1 MEWIILG
8 VIVLLTLINVPI
20 GYALSIAT
28 ILAILWTGAAS
39 LSVVP
44 LNLFSGAS
52 SFPLLAIPL
61 FILAG
66 GLMET
71 SGISQRL
78 VNLANSL
85 VGFIRGGLAMVTVVA
100 TMIQSEIS
108 GSSVA
113 DAAAIGKVVIPAME
127 KRGYPRA
134 LSAAIVSN
142 AASAAILIPPSIPM
156 IIYAWMAEVS
166 IAKLF
171 FAGFLPGFIA
181 CVAMMGLCYYYARK
195 YNLPKEKQFS
205 VREVGRSTVQAFWA
219 LTIPIVIWV
228 GILGGIATATE
239 VAALAV
245 VAAALIGVVIYRE
258 LSGRQTLRIFRESSS
273 QTATVMLIVASLF
286 VRFSEKNSDHAR
298 DTDEEHDPP
307 GDRQHAADPSHF
319 DPRQRDGGFVAHPLH
334 EDPAVVEQHELEAEH
349 GELGRHVDDLAR
361 QRRQLVH
368 QNVESD
374 VAALVVRHD
383 RAVESQPDEHVR
395 GELVIPGKRGIEDIA
410 EEHPEADNDHQP
422 REEADGPPLDESDEP
437 PEQLRHQ
444 RSACTVL
451 MSSVP
456 PATCLP
462 NSSYT
467 AAEALMKA
475 SLSGWFDFIGGASFD
490 MSSRSSR
497 SPSARAKSPV
507 ACAILAIVPWTSLGS
522 FFQKS
527 SLTMRNAGV

>member
-181 CVAMMGLCYYYARK
+181 CVAMMGLSYYYARK
-195 YNLPKEKQFS
+195 YNLPVEQKFS
-205 VREVGRSTVQAFWA
+205 IREVGRSTVHAFWA
-219 LTIPIVIWV
+219 LTIPVVIWV

-245 VAAALIGVVIYRE
+245 VTAFAIGVFIYRE
-258 LSGRQTLRIFRESSS
+258 LSSKQTLLILRESLG
-273 QTATVMLIVASLF
+273 QTAVVMLIVASSAVLGWFLTSEQVPQKFARMILETTSNKFLILIFLNLF
-286 VRFSEKNSDHAR
+286 F
-298 DTDEEHDPP
+298 
-307 GDRQHAADPSHF
+307 
-319 DPRQRDGGFVAHPLH
+319 FVAGMFLHSAAAIILIVPIVLPLVRQIGV
-334 EDPAVVEQHELEAEH
+334 DPIHFGIIVTINLGVGQQTPPVATVLFTTAAIAKISFWEVFRVGWPFTVVL
-349 GELGRHVDDLAR
+349 
-361 QRRQLVH
+361 
-368 QNVESD
+368 
-374 VAALVVRHD
+374 ALVTL
-383 RAVESQPDEHVR
+383 
-395 GELVIPGKRGIEDIA
+395 LV
-410 EEHPEADNDHQP
+410 
-422 REEADGPPLDESDEP
+422 
-437 PEQLRHQ
+437 
-444 RSACTVL
+444 T
-451 MSSVP
+451 
-456 PATCLP
+456 
-462 NSSYT
+462 Y
-467 AAEALMKA
+467 
-475 SLSGWFDFIGGASFD
+475 
-490 MSSRSSR
+490 
-497 SPSARAKSPV
+497 
-507 ACAILAIVPWTSLGS
+507 VPWISLGPIGWI
-522 FFQKS
+522 
-527 SLTMRNAGV
+527 NW

>member
-1 MEWIILG
+1 MEWLILG
-8 VIVLLTLINVPI
+8 VIVLLTVINVPI
-20 GYALSIAT
+20 GFALSIAT
-28 ILAILWTGAAS
+28 IVAILWTGSAS

-78 VNLANSL
+78 VGLANSL

-171 FAGFLPGFIA
+171 FAGFLPGLIA
-181 CVAMMGLCYYYARK
+181 CLAMMGLCYYYARK
-195 YNLPKEKQFS
+195 YNLPKEQKFS
-205 VREVGRSTVQAFWA
+205 IREVGRSTVHAFWA
-219 LTIPIVIWV
+219 LLIPVVIWV

-245 VAAALIGVVIYRE
+245 LAALLIGVFIYRE
-258 LSGRQTLRIFRESSS
+258 LNGRQTLHILRDSSS
-273 QTATVMLIVASLF
+273 QTATVMLIVASSAVLGWFLTSEQVPQKFANMILETTSNKFLILLF
-286 VRFSEKNSDHAR
+286 LNLF
-298 DTDEEHDPP
+298 
-307 GDRQHAADPSHF
+307 F
-319 DPRQRDGGFVAHPLH
+319 FVAGMFLHSAAAIILIVPIVLPLVRQIGV
-334 EDPAVVEQHELEAEH
+334 DPIHFGIIVTIN
-349 GELGRHVDDLAR
+349 LGVGQQTPPVATVLFTTAAIAR
-361 QRRQLVH
+361 LPFWDVFKVGWPFTLVL
-368 QNVESD
+368 
-374 VAALVVRHD
+374 ALVTL
-383 RAVESQPDEHVR
+383 
-395 GELVIPGKRGIEDIA
+395 LV
-410 EEHPEADNDHQP
+410 
-422 REEADGPPLDESDEP
+422 
-437 PEQLRHQ
+437 
-444 RSACTVL
+444 T
-451 MSSVP
+451 
-456 PATCLP
+456 
-462 NSSYT
+462 Y
-467 AAEALMKA
+467 
-475 SLSGWFDFIGGASFD
+475 
-490 MSSRSSR
+490 
-497 SPSARAKSPV
+497 
-507 ACAILAIVPWTSLGS
+507 VPWISLGPIS
-522 FFQKS
+522 WI
-527 SLTMRNAGV
+527 NW

>member
-8 VIVLLTLINVPI
+8 VIVLLTVINVPI

-78 VNLANSL
+78 VNLANSM

-171 FAGFLPGFIA
+171 FAGFLPGIIA
-181 CVAMMGLCYYYARK
+181 CLSMMGLCYYYARK
-195 YNLPKEKQFS
+195 YNLPVEKKFS
-205 VREVGRSTVQAFWA
+205 IREVGRSTVEAFWA
-219 LTIPIVIWV
+219 LLIPVVIWV

-245 VAAALIGVVIYRE
+245 VAAALIGVLIYRE
-258 LSGRQTLRIFRESSS
+258 LSGKQTLRIFKESTS
-273 QTATVMLIVASLF
+273 QTATVMLIVASSAVLGWFLTSEQVPQKFARMILETTDNKILILLF
-286 VRFSEKNSDHAR
+286 LNLF
-298 DTDEEHDPP
+298 
-307 GDRQHAADPSHF
+307 F
-319 DPRQRDGGFVAHPLH
+319 FVAGMFLHSAAAIILIVPIVLPLVRQIGV
-334 EDPAVVEQHELEAEH
+334 DPIHFGIIVTIN
-349 GELGRHVDDLAR
+349 LGVGQQTPPVATVLFTTAAIAR
-361 QRRQLVH
+361 ISFWEVFRVGWPFTLVL
-368 QNVESD
+368 
-374 VAALVVRHD
+374 ALVTL
-383 RAVESQPDEHVR
+383 
-395 GELVIPGKRGIEDIA
+395 LV
-410 EEHPEADNDHQP
+410 
-422 REEADGPPLDESDEP
+422 
-437 PEQLRHQ
+437 
-444 RSACTVL
+444 T
-451 MSSVP
+451 
-456 PATCLP
+456 
-462 NSSYT
+462 Y
-467 AAEALMKA
+467 
-475 SLSGWFDFIGGASFD
+475 
-490 MSSRSSR
+490 
-497 SPSARAKSPV
+497 
-507 ACAILAIVPWTSLGS
+507 VPWISLGPIGWI
-522 FFQKS
+522 
-527 SLTMRNAGV
+527 NW

>member
-8 VIVLLTLINVPI
+8 VIVLLTAINVPI

-85 VGFIRGGLAMVTVVA
+85 VGFVRGGLAMVTVVA

-181 CVAMMGLCYYYARK
+181 CVSMMGLCYYYARK

-228 GILGGIATATE
+228 GILGGVATATE

-245 VAAALIGVVIYRE
+245 VAAFVIGVFIYRE
-258 LSGRQTLRIFRESSS
+258 LNGRQTLHILKDSVD
-273 QTATVMLIVASLF
+273 QTASVMLIVASSAVLGWFLTSEQVPQKFARMILETTSNKFLILLFLNLFLF
-286 VRFSEKNSDHAR
+286 VAGMFLHSAAAIILIVPIVLPLVRQIGVDPIHFGIIVTINLGVGQQTPPVATVLFTTAAIAR
-298 DTDEEHDPP
+298 LPFWDVFKVGWPFT
-307 GDRQHAADPSHF
+307 
-319 DPRQRDGGFVAHPLH
+319 
-334 EDPAVVEQHELEAEH
+334 AVL
-349 GELGRHVDDLAR
+349 
-361 QRRQLVH
+361 
-368 QNVESD
+368 
-374 VAALVVRHD
+374 ALVTL
-383 RAVESQPDEHVR
+383 
-395 GELVIPGKRGIEDIA
+395 LV
-410 EEHPEADNDHQP
+410 
-422 REEADGPPLDESDEP
+422 
-437 PEQLRHQ
+437 
-444 RSACTVL
+444 T
-451 MSSVP
+451 
-456 PATCLP
+456 
-462 NSSYT
+462 Y
-467 AAEALMKA
+467 
-475 SLSGWFDFIGGASFD
+475 
-490 MSSRSSR
+490 
-497 SPSARAKSPV
+497 
-507 ACAILAIVPWTSLGS
+507 VPWISLGPVS
-522 FFQKS
+522 WIKW
-527 SLTMRNAGV
+527 

>member
-78 VNLANSL
+78 VNLAQSL
-85 VGFIRGGLAMVTVVA
+85 VGFVRGGLAMVTVVA

-171 FAGFLPGFIA
+171 FAGFLPGIIA
-181 CVAMMGLCYYYARK
+181 CVAMMGLAYYYARK
-195 YNLPKEKQFS
+195 FNLPVEQKFS
-205 VREVGRSTVQAFWA
+205 IREVGRSTLQAFWA
-219 LTIPIVIWV
+219 LLIPVVIWV

-245 VAAALIGVVIYRE
+245 LAALLIGVLIYRE
-258 LSGRQTLRIFRESSS
+258 LSGRQTLDILRDSVG
-273 QTATVMLIVASLF
+273 QTASIMLIVASSAVLGWFLTSEQVPQKFARMILETTDNKFLILIFLNLF
-286 VRFSEKNSDHAR
+286 FLVAGMFLHSAAAIILIVPIVMPLVRQIGV
-298 DTDEEHDPP
+298 DPIHFGIIVTINLGVGQQTP
-307 GDRQHAADPSHF
+307 PVATVLFTTAAIAKISFWEVFKVGWPF
-319 DPRQRDGGFVAHPLH
+319 T
-334 EDPAVVEQHELEAEH
+334 
-349 GELGRHVDDLAR
+349 
-361 QRRQLVH
+361 LVL
-368 QNVESD
+368 
-374 VAALVVRHD
+374 ALVTL
-383 RAVESQPDEHVR
+383 
-395 GELVIPGKRGIEDIA
+395 LV
-410 EEHPEADNDHQP
+410 
-422 REEADGPPLDESDEP
+422 
-437 PEQLRHQ
+437 
-444 RSACTVL
+444 T
-451 MSSVP
+451 
-456 PATCLP
+456 
-462 NSSYT
+462 Y
-467 AAEALMKA
+467 
-475 SLSGWFDFIGGASFD
+475 
-490 MSSRSSR
+490 
-497 SPSARAKSPV
+497 
-507 ACAILAIVPWTSLGS
+507 VPWISLGPIGWI
-522 FFQKS
+522 
-527 SLTMRNAGV
+527 NW

>member
-78 VNLANSL
+78 VNLAQSL
-85 VGFIRGGLAMVTVVA
+85 VGFVRGGLAMVTVVA

-171 FAGFLPGFIA
+171 FAGFLPGIIA
-181 CVAMMGLCYYYARK
+181 CVAMMGLAYYYARK
-195 YNLPKEKQFS
+195 FNLPVEQKFS
-205 VREVGRSTVQAFWA
+205 IREVGRSTLQAFWA
-219 LTIPIVIWV
+219 LLIPVVIWV

-245 VAAALIGVVIYRE
+245 LAALLIGVLIYRE
-258 LSGRQTLRIFRESSS
+258 LSGRQTLDILRDSVG
-273 QTATVMLIVASLF
+273 QTASVMLIVASSAVLGWFLTSEQVPQKFARMILETTDNKFLILIFLNLF
-286 VRFSEKNSDHAR
+286 FLVAGMFLHSAATIILIVPIVMPLVRQIGV
-298 DTDEEHDPP
+298 DPIHFGIIVTINLGVGQQTP
-307 GDRQHAADPSHF
+307 PVATVLFTTAAIAKISFWEVFKVGWPF
-319 DPRQRDGGFVAHPLH
+319 T
-334 EDPAVVEQHELEAEH
+334 
-349 GELGRHVDDLAR
+349 
-361 QRRQLVH
+361 LVL
-368 QNVESD
+368 
-374 VAALVVRHD
+374 ALVTL
-383 RAVESQPDEHVR
+383 
-395 GELVIPGKRGIEDIA
+395 LV
-410 EEHPEADNDHQP
+410 
-422 REEADGPPLDESDEP
+422 
-437 PEQLRHQ
+437 
-444 RSACTVL
+444 T
-451 MSSVP
+451 
-456 PATCLP
+456 
-462 NSSYT
+462 Y
-467 AAEALMKA
+467 
-475 SLSGWFDFIGGASFD
+475 
-490 MSSRSSR
+490 
-497 SPSARAKSPV
+497 
-507 ACAILAIVPWTSLGS
+507 VPWISLGPIGWI
-522 FFQKS
+522 
-527 SLTMRNAGV
+527 NW

>member
-1 MEWIILG
+1 MEWIVLG
-8 VIVLLTLINVPI
+8 IIVLLTLINVPI
-20 GYALSIAT
+20 GFALSIAT

-71 SGISQRL
+71 AGISQRL
-78 VNLANSL
+78 VNLAASL

-181 CVAMMGLCYYYARK
+181 GGAMMALAYWYARR
-195 YNLPKEKQFS
+195 YNLPVEQKFS
-205 VREVGRSTVQAFWA
+205 AREVGRSTLQAFWA
-219 LTIPIVIWV
+219 LFIPIVIWV

-245 VAAALIGVVIYRE
+245 VAALAIGVFIYRE
-258 LSGRQTLRIFRESSS
+258 LSARQTWLILKDSVA
-273 QTATVMLIVASLF
+273 QTAAVMLIVASSAVLGWFLTSEQVPQKFARLILETTDNKYLILLF
-286 VRFSEKNSDHAR
+286 LNLF
-298 DTDEEHDPP
+298 
-307 GDRQHAADPSHF
+307 F
-319 DPRQRDGGFVAHPLH
+319 FVAGIFLHSAAAIILIVPIVLPLVR
-334 EDPAVVEQHELEAEH
+334 EIGVDPIHFGIIVTIN
-349 GELGRHVDDLAR
+349 LGIG
-361 QRRQLVH
+361 QQTPP
-368 QNVESD
+368 
-374 VAALVVRHD
+374 VA
-383 RAVESQPDEHVR
+383 
-395 GELVIPGKRGIEDIA
+395 
-410 EEHPEADNDHQP
+410 
-422 REEADGPPLDESDEP
+422 
-437 PEQLRHQ
+437 
-444 RSACTVL
+444 TVL
-451 MSSVP
+451 F
-456 PATCLP
+456 T
-462 NSSYT
+462 T
-467 AAEALMKA
+467 AAIARLPFWDVFRV
-475 SLSGWFDFIGGASFD
+475 GWPFTL
-490 MSSRSSR
+490 
-497 SPSARAKSPV
+497 V
-507 ACAILAIVPWTSLGS
+507 LAFVTLLVTYVPWISLGPVS
-522 FFQKS
+522 WI
-527 SLTMRNAGV
+527 RW

>member
-8 VIVLLTLINVPI
+8 VIVLLTAINVPI
-20 GYALSIAT
+20 GYALSVAT

-44 LNLFSGAS
+44 LNLFGGAS

-85 VGFIRGGLAMVTVVA
+85 VGFVRGGLAMVTVVA
-100 TMIQSEIS
+100 TLIQSEIS

-171 FAGFLPGFIA
+171 FAGFLPGIIA
-181 CVAMMGLCYYYARK
+181 CLAMMGLCYYYARK
-195 YNLPKEKQFS
+195 LNLPVEKEFS
-205 VREVGRSTVQAFWA
+205 IREVGRSTVQAFWA
-219 LTIPIVIWV
+219 LMIPIVIWV

-245 VAAALIGVVIYRE
+245 LAAVLIGVLIYRE
-258 LSGRQTLRIFRESSS
+258 LNGRQIVHILKDSVG
-273 QTATVMLIVASLF
+273 QTASVMLIVAASAVLGWFLTSEQVPQKFAQWILATTDNKILILIFLNLF
-286 VRFSEKNSDHAR
+286 F
-298 DTDEEHDPP
+298 
-307 GDRQHAADPSHF
+307 
-319 DPRQRDGGFVAHPLH
+319 FVAGMFLHSAAAIILIVPIVLPLVRQIGV
-334 EDPAVVEQHELEAEH
+334 DPIHFGIIVTLN
-349 GELGRHVDDLAR
+349 LGVGQQTPPVATVLFTTAAIAKISFWEVFRVGWPFT
-361 QRRQLVH
+361 LVL
-368 QNVESD
+368 
-374 VAALVVRHD
+374 ALVTL
-383 RAVESQPDEHVR
+383 
-395 GELVIPGKRGIEDIA
+395 LV
-410 EEHPEADNDHQP
+410 
-422 REEADGPPLDESDEP
+422 
-437 PEQLRHQ
+437 
-444 RSACTVL
+444 T
-451 MSSVP
+451 
-456 PATCLP
+456 
-462 NSSYT
+462 Y
-467 AAEALMKA
+467 
-475 SLSGWFDFIGGASFD
+475 
-490 MSSRSSR
+490 
-497 SPSARAKSPV
+497 
-507 ACAILAIVPWTSLGS
+507 VPWISLGPVGWI
-522 FFQKS
+522 
-527 SLTMRNAGV
+527 NW